1 MQSLCNCNKLVTTHG
16 PVCHET
22 MKCLCRRQL
31 LKNLVLYAEDIK
43 GVVVQHKKIN
53 LKDYSNMVAEAW
65 NLVKPEILRRAWNKL
80 RGISTEEE
88 KGKEKSDMES
98 RRNEREFEDEDSLS
112 LEEMR
117 KIIFKILGCSDVSE
131 EDVCE

>member
-1 MQSLCNCNKLVTTHG
+1 MQSLCDCNKLVTTHG

-22 MKCLCRRQL
+22 MKCLYRRQL
-31 LKNLVLYAEDIK
+31 LRNLVLYAEDIE

-65 NLVKPEILRRAWNKL
+65 NLVKPEILSRAWNKL

-88 KGKEKSDMES
+88 KAKEKSDMES

-117 KIIFKILGCSDVSE
+117 KIIF
-131 EDVCE
+131 

>member
-1 MQSLCNCNKLVTTHG
+1 MNCVVSLYLCELCNELVTTHG

-22 MKCLCRRQL
+22 MKCLYRQL
-31 LKNLVLYAEDIK
+31 LRKLLLYAEDIE

-53 LKDYSNMVAEAW
+53 LKDCSNMVAEVW

-88 KGKEKSDMES
+88 EAKEKSNMES
-98 RRNEREFEDEDSLS
+98 RRN
-112 LEEMR
+112 
-117 KIIFKILGCSDVSE
+117 
-131 EDVCE
+131 